1 MRHKPHPTMKRIWLA
16 LLLAPLLLAGCA
28 QHYVMT
34 LNNGAHI
41 TTRGKPQFKEG
52 AYVFKDIQGQEGKIP
67 AGRVTEI
74 SPASMVKEQKAPS
87 KPKTA
92 R

>member
-1 MRHKPHPTMKRIWLA
+1 MRHKPHPTMKRTWLA
-16 LLLAPLLLAGCA
+16 LVLAPLLLAGCA
-28 QHYVMT
+28 QRYVMT

-41 TTRGKPQFKEG
+41 TTRGKPQLKEG

-74 SPASMVKEQKAPS
+74 SPASMLKEKKDPS

>member
-1 MRHKPHPTMKRIWLA
+1 MKRIWPA

-41 TTRGKPQFKEG
+41 TTRGKPQLKEG

-74 SPASMVKEQKAPS
+74 SPASMVKEKNAPS
-87 KPKTA
+87 KSKIA

>member
-1 MRHKPHPTMKRIWLA
+1 MKRTWLV

-28 QHYVMT
+28 QRYVMT

-41 TTRGKPQFKEG
+41 TTKGKPTLTG
-52 AYVFKDIQGQEGKIP
+52 GVYVFKDLQGQEGRVP

-74 SPASMVKEQKAPS
+74 SPASMTKESKRTV
-87 KPKTA
+87 KPKTG

>member
-1 MRHKPHPTMKRIWLA
+1 MKHTWLV

-28 QHYVMT
+28 QHYVVT
-34 LNNGAHI
+34 LNNGARI
-41 TTRGKPQFKEG
+41 TTKGKPTLAG
-52 AYVFKDIQGQEGKIP
+52 GVYVFKDLQGQEGRIP

-74 SPASMVKEQKAPS
+74 SPASMAKEPKAPA
-87 KPKTA
+87 KPKTG